1 MRELI
6 SYSFVMPP
14 TIFIVSC
21 LAGGLIGLRYPRIG
35 LRIALVSSILL
46 YILATPA
53 ASKILLRQFLTSP
66 PTSINFKA
74 AQAIVVFAADIR
86 FRDRSAKSET
96 VGLLTLDRL
105 AAAAQLYRLLHLPIV
120 VSGGQMPHAKVSS
133 ASLMRD
139 ELEQKFSVPVV
150 FTEETS
156 RTTYENAAF
165 TSQFLAK
172 EGYKNIIIV
181 LQQRDIP
188 RVLWSFSKFGICA
201 LPYPTEYLD
210 NELEVEDFFPSANSF
225 GESYYTFHEIIGLI
239 YYEMFYSQN
248 GK

>member
-1 MRELI
+1 
-6 SYSFVMPP
+6 MPP

-21 LAGGLIGLRYPRIG
+21 LAGGLIGLRHPRIG
-35 LRIALVSSILL
+35 LKIALVSSILL

-66 PTSINFKA
+66 PANMNFKA

-86 FRDRSAKSET
+86 LRDRSAKSET

-139 ELEQKFSVPVV
+139 ELEQRFLAPVL
-150 FTEETS
+150 FLEETS
-156 RTTYENAAF
+156 LTTYENAAY
-165 TSQFLAK
+165 TSRFLTK
-172 EGYKNIIIV
+172 EGYNTIIIV
-181 LQQRDIP
+181 IQQRDIP
-188 RVLWSFSKFGICA
+188 RALWSFSQFGIHA
-201 LPYPTEYLD
+201 LPYSTEYLS
-210 NELEVEDFFPSANSF
+210 NELEIGDFFPSANSF
-225 GESYYTFHEIIGLI
+225 AESYYIFHEIVGLI
-239 YYEMFYSQN
+239 YYKMFYP
-248 GK
+248 